1 LEADH
6 FHPIKRV
13 ANFLVS
19 LAAKGNQELVGA
31 ELDVVAHHGQVH
43 PNEFD
48 REGINNE
55 FHFNV
60 VCTADDVDEACF
72 RKTVDQFGIKEAR
85 KVAVEPSITTD
96 EFVAKAEARHESV
109 LL

>member
-1 LEADH
+1 M
-6 FHPIKRV
+6 
-13 ANFLVS
+13 S